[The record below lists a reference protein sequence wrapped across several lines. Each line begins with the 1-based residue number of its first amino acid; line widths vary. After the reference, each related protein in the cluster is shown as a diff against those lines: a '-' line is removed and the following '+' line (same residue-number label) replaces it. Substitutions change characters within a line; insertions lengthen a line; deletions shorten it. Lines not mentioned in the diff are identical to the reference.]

1 METKLDLNK
10 TETKLESNRM
20 ETKFCKFCGEKVAMD
35 AVICIKC
42 GRQIEEFKM
51 GTQQAPV
58 QPQQIIINNANTSA
72 NSNVS
77 TNNVSGTPVGNPKS
91 KIMALVLCICLGWVG
106 GHKFYEGKSLMGI
119 IYLFTFGLCGIGI
132 VLDFLALLAKPST
145 YYI

>member
-1 METKLDLNK
+1 METKLELNK

-51 GTQQAPV
+51 GTQQASV

-77 TNNVSGTPVGNPKS
+77 TNNVSGTPMGNPKS
-91 KIMALVLCICLGWVG
+91 KITALVLCVCLGWVG